1 MGGVHLLQP
10 SCLKK
15 PLSLELLAAEFGK
28 FPSLAFG
35 LSEFTGTASDNFFED
50 DRVEPGFLGSVD

>member
-1 MGGVHLLQP
+1 
-10 SCLKK
+10 
-15 PLSLELLAAEFGK
+15 LLAVEFGK